1 MNRLIKT
8 LITFAMGVSIA
19 LAPMWMVGG
28 LYARPALSTVAGIS
42 QISQKF
48 IPISQQPFY
57 PAVGDSPRTTLLDF
71 YARMSRVYNEINKI
85 EAEISRKP
93 QLRWTA
99 DQKRRMRE
107 LNSDFQASVQSL
119 NSSSFPASVRSDLA
133 QEGALQLKQIIDYI
147 FGTSARRIVI
157 PDSSEM
163 KAIIDSRSKS
173 SGDWTL
179 PGSSITLSNEE

>member
-28 LYARPALSTVAGIS
+28 LYARPPLSTVAGIS

-57 PAVGDSPRTTLLDF
+57 PDLLATAHYLNEAALDPAVGDSPRTTLLDF

-85 EAEISRKP
+85 EAKF
-93 QLRWTA
+93 
-99 DQKRRMRE
+99 K
-107 LNSDFQASVQSL
+107 
-119 NSSSFPASVRSDLA
+119 
-133 QEGALQLKQIIDYI
+133 
-147 FGTSARRIVI
+147 
-157 PDSSEM
+157 
-163 KAIIDSRSKS
+163 KAATTVD
-173 SGDWTL
+173 G
-179 PGSSITLSNEE
+179 